1 MSFSIRSATSDDA
14 QVIHQFIVALAVYER
29 EPVEIVEATVS
40 SLRAQLQSDQP
51 PFECLIGEFAGTPVG
66 FALYFQS
73 FSTWSGLPGI
83 YLEDLFVL
91 PDHRGS
97 GFGAA
102 LLSRL
107 AAVAVEKG
115 CARLDWQV
123 LDWNQPSIDFY
134 EAIGSG
140 IRRDWIP
147 CRLDGDALTAMASR
161 ASRA

>member
-1 MSFSIRSATSDDA
+1 MSLSIRSATPEDA
-14 QVIHQFIVALAVYER
+14 EIVHEFIVALAVYEK
-29 EPVEIVEATVS
+29 EPVEIVEATPA
-40 SLRAQLQSDQP
+40 SLRAQMQSDRP
-51 PFECLIGEFAGTPVG
+51 PFECLIGELDGTPVG

-73 FSTWSGLPGI
+73 FSTWSGLPGL

-91 PDHRGS
+91 PEHRG
-97 GFGAA
+97 GGHGVA

-107 AAVAVEKG
+107 AGVAVERG

-123 LDWNQPSIDFY
+123 LDWNEPSIKFY

-147 CRLDGDALTAMASR
+147 CRLDGDELAAIAAR
-161 ASRA
+161 V